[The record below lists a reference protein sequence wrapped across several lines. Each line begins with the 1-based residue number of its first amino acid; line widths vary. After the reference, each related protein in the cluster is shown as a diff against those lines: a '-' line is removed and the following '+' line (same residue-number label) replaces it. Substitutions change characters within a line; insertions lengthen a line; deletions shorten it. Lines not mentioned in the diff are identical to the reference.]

1 MLVMMR
7 LYLRH
12 KNVSHTPQNHDET
25 QAVVPSNCS
34 NTPRTRTTYLPEVQ
48 SKANRSASKKRKGK
62 LYARDFSIAKVIK
75 DISKSVKVIEK

>member
-25 QAVVPSNCS
+25 QGVVPSVCS
-34 NTPRTRTTYLPEVQ
+34 NTPRTRTTYLLEVQ
-48 SKANRSASKKRKGK
+48 SKANQTTSKKKKGNYMQEIFQ
-62 LYARDFSIAKVIK
+62 L
-75 DISKSVKVIEK
+75 